1 MSIINLKYPKHV
13 IITLLKGN
21 STEVVRLK
29 KRPWQK
35 WEISKYE
42 TFDVSWPE
50 VLPEVIKGV
59 EREKTAIL
67 LLVLRDRYQA
77 HQETYPKAVGE
88 HLENAVRYDLD
99 EVFLSGEDNINFIL
113 GKPIETQDNLV
124 VPIFS
129 QTQEQYQLLTGNLEG
144 FLQVCVVPAAQ
155 FYPYLEDEVK
165 DSIVLFPLNHKKFE
179 VAVCA
184 NGSLRDVFILE
195 EENIDYFK
203 TYITSIGIENIV
215 CIGSSEIP
223 HFLKGLKIK
232 FLNIDSVFLKRIS
245 EYIAK
250 QEVITGWPQDLR
262 LKPSKIVLAY
272 FLLAILLGAYTIY
285 PIFLSFE
292 HKHLI
297 KQVQVVSQE
306 LQKTEK
312 QWKPIERVQK
322 EVEELKTFNKK
333 IERIKQEVVS
343 PLKVLKILT
352 EATPNDTWISYFDLK
367 KKTIIIRGESGSV
380 VNFLEVISKVPAFQE
395 VKLLS
400 PVRKKAKTQKE
411 LFNIQ
416 IKLK

>member
-155 FYPYLEDEVK
+155 FYPYLGDEVK
-165 DSIVLFPLNHKKFE
+165 DCIVLFPMNHRMFE
-179 VAVCA
+179 VAIYA
-184 NGSLRDVFILE
+184 NGSLRDVFMLE

>member
-1 MSIINLKYPKHV
+1 MNIINLKYPKH
-13 IITLLKGN
+13 IIIALLKEN

-35 WEISKYE
+35 WEIFKNE
-42 TFDVSWPE
+42 TFEASWPE
-50 VLPEVIKGV
+50 VIPEVIEGV
-59 EREKTAIL
+59 ERKKTAIL

-77 HQETYPKAVGE
+77 HQETYPKTVGE
-88 HLENAVRYDLD
+88 HLEDAVRYDLD
-99 EVFLSGEDNINFIL
+99 EIFLSGEDNTNFIL
-113 GKPIETQDNLV
+113 GKPIETQDNVV

-129 QTQEQYQLLTGNLEG
+129 QTKEQYQLLTQNLEG
-144 FLQVCVVPAAQ
+144 FLQVCILPAAQ
-155 FYPYLEDEVK
+155 FYPYLGDEVK
-165 DSIVLFPLNHKKFE
+165 DSIVLSPLNHKRFE

-184 NGSLRDVFILE
+184 DGSLRDVFILE
-195 EENIDYFK
+195 EDNIDYFK

-215 CIGSSEIP
+215 CIGSKAP
-223 HFLKGLKIK
+223 DFLKGLKIK
-232 FLNIDSVFLKRIS
+232 FLSIDSALLKKVGD
-245 EYIAK
+245 YIAK
-250 QEVITGWPQDLR
+250 QEVIKGWPQDLR
-262 LKPSKIVLAY
+262 LKPSKIVLGY
-272 FLLAILLGAYTIY
+272 ILLAILVGIYAIY

-297 KQVQVVSQE
+297 KQFQLVSQE

-312 QWKPIERVQK
+312 EWRPIERIRK
-322 EVEELKTFNKK
+322 EVEELKAFNNKLK
-333 IERIKQEVVS
+333 HIKQEVVS
-343 PLKVLKILT
+343 PLRVLKILT
-352 EATPNDTWISYFDLK
+352 ETTPNDTWISYFDLK

-380 VNFLEVISKVPAFQE
+380 VNFLETISKVPAFQE

>member
-1 MSIINLKYPKHV
+1 MSIINLKYPKY
-13 IITLLKGN
+13 IIIALLKRN

-29 KRPWQK
+29 KSPWQK
-35 WEISKYE
+35 WEISKYK
-42 TFDVSWPE
+42 TFESSWPE
-50 VLPEVIKGV
+50 VIPEVIDGV
-59 EREKTAIL
+59 ERKKTAIL

-88 HLENAVRYDLD
+88 HLENAVQYDLN
-99 EVFLSGEDNINFIL
+99 EIFLSGEDNTNFIL
-113 GKPIETQDNLV
+113 GKPIETQDNLA

-129 QTQEQYQLLTGNLEG
+129 QTQEQYQLLTENLEG

-155 FYPYLEDEVK
+155 FYLYLRDEIK
-165 DSIVLFPLNHKKFE
+165 DSIVLFPLDHRMFE
-179 VAVCA
+179 VAIYA
-184 NGSLRDVFILE
+184 NGSLRDVFLLE
-195 EENIDYFK
+195 EDNVDYFK
-203 TYITSIGIENIV
+203 TYISSIGIENIV
-215 CIGSSEIP
+215 CIGSSELP

-232 FLNIDSVFLKRIS
+232 LLSTDNTLLKRIS
-245 EYIAK
+245 KYIAK
-250 QEVITGWPQDLR
+250 QEAIKGWPQDLL
-262 LKPSKIVLAY
+262 LKPSKIVLGY
-272 FLLAILLGAYTIY
+272 FFLAILVGIYAIY

-297 KQVQVVSQE
+297 KQFQLVSQE
-306 LQKTEK
+306 LQKREK
-312 QWKPIERVQK
+312 EWRPIERIRK
-322 EVEELKTFNKK
+322 EVEELKAFNNKL
-333 IERIKQEVVS
+333 EHIKQEVVS

-352 EATPNDTWISYFDLK
+352 EATPNDTWISYFNLK

-400 PVRKKAKTQKE
+400 PVRKKRKTQKE